1 MHLNPGGQDDQ
12 VDKYDEVDKGVRR
25 QDNLHQMQFGSYLQ
39 FVAAIMGFFGIILT
53 ALGVVCL
60 TANRKA
66 GLPGLPREKSS
77 LEQVKKLTMQKNFFV
92 SGFTLIVLSI
102 LGVAAPL
109 VFNLSER
116 QVVEGYYGVAVYAGV
131 ALGTVISVFVFGF
144 TAAFNEWRVE
154 RRKG

>member
-1 MHLNPGGQDDQ
+1 M
-12 VDKYDEVDKGVRR
+12 
-25 QDNLHQMQFGSYLQ
+25 
-39 FVAAIMGFFGIILT
+39 
-53 ALGVVCL
+53 
-60 TANRKA
+60 ANRRT
-66 GLPGLPREKSS
+66 GLPGLPREKLS

-116 QVVEGYYGVAVYAGV
+116 QVIEGYYGVAVYAGV
-131 ALGTVISVFVFGF
+131 ALGTVISVFVLGF

-154 RRKG
+154 RWKG